1 MKSKDVSSPEEP
13 QKNGHSASHHSSE
26 QSNTLHTVTFLPGG
40 ESTQVL
46 DGTSVLQ
53 AASNVNISIGSLC
66 GGEGICGR
74 CTMIIREGTVT
85 SESFNKLTR
94 RQIQNGYVLG
104 CLSYIKSDA
113 VVEIPPEHLS
123 KSALPAR
130 DDAKRF
136 RDFQSSASPVN
147 LRYAPLVQKVYL
159 ELEKPTLASNFADHQ
174 RLCALIRKKLD
185 VTATQTG
192 LKVISSLPAL
202 LRSCDYKV
210 TATVGVRG
218 KIAEVMDVEPGNTAR
233 DNFIAVVDMGTT
245 TIVVHLVDVAK
256 NTTIDAKACFN
267 SQSIHGG
274 EVTARM
280 MAAEKIGC
288 IELQKLLVNDINR
301 LIAELARQHDVNLK
315 NITAV
320 VCAGNTVMG
329 HFLLALPIE
338 NIRRFPYIACSV
350 EPPPLRAA
358 EIGININPRGL
369 LYSLPGVSGWIGSD
383 LTAGIL
389 ATGMH
394 ESEEISLLV
403 DIGTNGEVIVGN
415 REWLM
420 GCSASAGPALE
431 GASVEC
437 GMRAESGAIE
447 KVFLE
452 DDTIRYKTINNDPPR
467 GLCGSG
473 IIDLISVLLGK
484 GSITRAGKMVTT
496 KGERFFTKDGIAGYI
511 LVKEGEDGNAKPVYI
526 TETDIGNIIN
536 AKASVYAAMKIMLT
550 RLELD
555 FSDIHRFLI
564 AGAFGNY
571 LNIESAIDI
580 GLIPNVPRER
590 IHFVGNTSIRGAK
603 IVALHREAF
612 DQIIGIERG
621 TTYYDLMGADDYVE
635 EFSKAMFL
643 PHTDIESFT
652 KKYDHTERLFT
663 AER

>member
-1 MKSKDVSSPEEP
+1 MKNKDVSSPEEP
-13 QKNGHSASHHSSE
+13 QENSPSASHHSSE
-26 QSNTLHTVTFLPGG
+26 QSKTLHTVTFLPGG
-40 ESTQVL
+40 ESTQVP

-53 AASNVNISIGSLC
+53 AASKVNISIGSLC

-94 RQIQNGYVLG
+94 QQIQDGYVLG

-123 KSALPAR
+123 KSVLPAR
-130 DDAKRF
+130 DDARRF

-185 VTATQTG
+185 VTATHTG
-192 LKVISSLPAL
+192 LKVIKSLPAL

-218 KIAEVMDVEPGNTAR
+218 KIAEVMDVEAGNTAR
-233 DNFIAVVDMGTT
+233 DNFVAVVDMGTT

-267 SQSIHGG
+267 SQSIYGG

-288 IELQKLLVNDINR
+288 VELQKLLVNDINR
-301 LIAELARQHDVNLK
+301 LISELARQHDVNLK

-350 EPPPLRAA
+350 EPPSLRAA
-358 EIGININPRGL
+358 EIGININSRGL

-394 ESEEISLLV
+394 ESKEISLLV

-437 GMRAESGAIE
+437 GMRAEYGAIE

-452 DDTIRYKTINNDPPR
+452 NDTIRYKTINNDHPR

-484 GSITRAGKMVTT
+484 GNITRAGKMVMAE
-496 KGERFFTKDGIAGYI
+496 GERFFTKDGIAGYV
-511 LVKEGEDGNAKPVYI
+511 LVKEGEDGNTKPVYI

-536 AKASVYAAMKIMLT
+536 AKASVYAAMKIILL

-603 IVALHREAF
+603 IVALHREAL

-621 TTYYDLMGADDYVE
+621 TTYYDLMGAADYVE

-643 PHTDIESFT
+643 PHTDIEAFT
-652 KKYDHTERLFT
+652 KKV
-663 AER
+663 

>member
-1 MKSKDVSSPEEP
+1 MKIIEAASSEEP
-13 QKNGHSASHHSSE
+13 NNTSPAPFN
-26 QSNTLHTVTFLPGG
+26 QSLGPSKLLHTVTFLPSG
-40 ESTQVL
+40 EKTQVP
-46 DGTSVLQ
+46 DGTSVLL
-53 AASNVNISIGSLC
+53 AADKVHISIGSLC

-94 RQIQNGYVLG
+94 QQIQDGYVLG
-104 CLSYIKSDA
+104 CLSYIKSDV
-113 VVEIPPEHLS
+113 VVEVPPEHLI
-123 KSALPAR
+123 KNALPAR

-136 RDFQSSASPVN
+136 RDFQSSASPIK

-185 VTATQTG
+185 VTAIQTG
-192 LKVISSLPAL
+192 LKVIKSLPAL
-202 LRSCDYKV
+202 LRSCDFKV
-210 TATVGVRG
+210 TATVGIRG
-218 KIAEVMDVEPGNTAR
+218 KIAEVVDVEPGNTAQK
-233 DNFIAVVDMGTT
+233 NFIAVVDMGTT
-245 TIVVHLVDVAK
+245 TIVVHLVDATK
-256 NTTIDAKACFN
+256 NKTIDAKACFN
-267 SQSIHGG
+267 AQSIFGG

-288 IELQKLLVNDINR
+288 EELQKLLINDINR
-301 LIAELARQHDVNLK
+301 LISELAHQNEVNLK

-358 EIGININPRGL
+358 EIGITINPRGL
-369 LYSLPGVSGWIGSD
+369 LYSLPGVSGWVGSD

-394 ESEEISLLV
+394 ESEELCLLV

-452 DDTIRYKTINNDPPR
+452 HDTIRYKTINDSYPR

-484 GSITRAGKMVTT
+484 GLITRAGKMVQSDP
-496 KGERFFTKDGIAGYI
+496 ERFFSKDGIPGYV
-511 LVKEGEDGNAKPVYI
+511 LVKEGEDGNSKPVYI

-536 AKASVYAAMKIMLT
+536 AKASIYAAMKIILL

-555 FSDIHRFLI
+555 FSDINRFLI

-571 LNIESAIDI
+571 LNIESAITI

-590 IHFVGNTSIRGAK
+590 IHFVGNTSIRGAT
-603 IVALHREAF
+603 IVALHREAL

-652 KKYDHTERLFT
+652 KKVLEN
-663 AER
+663 